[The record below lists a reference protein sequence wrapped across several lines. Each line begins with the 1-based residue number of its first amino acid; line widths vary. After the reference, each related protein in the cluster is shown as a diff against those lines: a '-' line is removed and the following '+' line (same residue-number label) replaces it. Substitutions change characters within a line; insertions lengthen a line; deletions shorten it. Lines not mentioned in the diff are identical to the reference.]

1 MQSGTVSTKISLVV
15 FSVTASL
22 VLLSLIPAVFPAFLL
37 VTSGGLEN
45 FTGINPFE
53 SGELA
58 LPMFVADGITF
69 VALFLYIKNRI
80 PSKIT
85 GAIRFIFHFEVS
97 REVAFLVIAVLLGLY
112 IISTVHEILEKD
124 PWEDYQGVISLI
136 KSPIASQLSSPSA
149 ILSLQYLLLSAS
161 YHVFGSDR
169 AVSLISSLA
178 LLVLTYF
185 ITTKIAKKRFA
196 GLVAMAIL
204 LQSNDFMTYGT
215 VSSYPSFWITLYLLS
230 LYTIY
235 IRWPVSPVSYV
246 LSSITKTITAV
257 FFPMT
262 LFFIYRA
269 DIPRKKKIQI
279 AISYGVA
286 LLAMIT
292 GFFYLGGADNI
303 FGGLRQFSLHDFVAG
318 FSAMAIG
325 LRFDELVI
333 LFLFPLV
340 VGLYLVSRR
349 GNFVAESIMILLAGM
364 LLLSPL
370 LIAFTYLTNQPY
382 RLLPIVLFFAIGVGV
397 LLKNSSQVAPLQ
409 SKEH

>member
-1 MQSGTVSTKISLVV
+1 MQSITVDKKISVV
-15 FSVTASL
+15 IFSVTATL

-37 VTSGGLEN
+37 VTFGGLEN

-53 SGELA
+53 SGELMI
-58 LPMFVADGITF
+58 PIFVANSITF

-85 GAIRFIFHFEVS
+85 GVIRFIFHFEVS
-97 REVAFLVIAVLLGLY
+97 REVAFLIIVVLLGLY
-112 IISTVHEILEKD
+112 TISAVHEILEKD
-124 PWEDYQGVISLI
+124 PWEDYQGVMSMI
-136 KSPIASQLSSPSA
+136 KSPLASQISSLSE
-149 ILSLQYLLLSAS
+149 ILSLKYLLSSVS

-178 LLVLTYF
+178 LLTLTYF

-196 GLVAMAIL
+196 GLVAMTVL
-204 LQSNDFMTYGT
+204 LQSNDFRTYGT
-215 VSSYPSFWITLYLLS
+215 VATESSYWITLYLLS

-235 IRWPVSPVSYV
+235 VRWPISPVSYV
-246 LSSITKTITAV
+246 LSLLTKTITVA

-269 DIPRKKKIQI
+269 DIPRKKKLQI
-279 AISYGVA
+279 TISYGVI
-286 LLAMIT
+286 LPIMII
-292 GFFYLGGADNI
+292 GFFYFGGGSVI
-303 FGGLRQFSLHDFVAG
+303 GGLRQFSLHDFVAG
-318 FSAMAIG
+318 FSAMVIG

-349 GNFVAESIMILLAGM
+349 GNFMAESIMIFISGM

-370 LIAFTYLTNQPY
+370 LIAFTYQTNQPY

-397 LLKNSSQVAPLQ
+397 LLKNSSQVVPLQ
-409 SKEH
+409 SKEN